1 MLINDLLKDYT
12 RFSLRKGKM
21 ILLRSDIGG
30 PALDRTFRLAQER
43 ENYLREKERN
53 KQKLNQTYQ
62 YQIKHRIPELP
73 KHYSDNEVSYHLN
86 STPI

>member
-1 MLINDLLKDYT
+1 MLINDSLKDYT
-12 RFSLRKGKM
+12 RFSLQKGK
-21 ILLRSDIGG
+21 IRYRG
-30 PALDRTFRLAQER
+30 PALDRKFRLAQER

-73 KHYSDNEVSYHLN
+73 KHYSDNEVSFTPVYLN
-86 STPI
+86 Q